1 MTIKARAPGAPATLT
16 NRATIAGSRSDPNPG
31 NNTSVTTVSCV
42 DPCTLPGVLVSEDT
56 SDAAPNSS
64 PVPETDIKALYV
76 AEPHQADGGHRLVFT
91 VNVGPSTSATAPA
104 SSQWYVIWNR
114 PTPDATFDRNY
125 VAMKT
130 DAAGTPSFEYGKISP
145 ASANL
150 PSRLGAADVGS
161 FDQATGTI
169 RIAISTDKIDGVSAG
184 SVLSSLQ
191 VRTFLARPDGGPVTQ
206 LQSTDF
212 GPIQSYSMV
221 GNC

>member
-1 MTIKARAPGAPATLT
+1 
-16 NRATIAGSRSDPNPG
+16 
-31 NNTSVTTVSCV
+31 
-42 DPCTLPGVLVSEDT
+42 LPGVLVSEDT
-56 SDAAPNSS
+56 SDTAPNAS

-76 AEPHQADGGHRLVFT
+76 AEPHQTDGGHRLVIT
-91 VNVGPSTSATAPA
+91 VKVGPSASATAPA
-104 SSQWYVIWNR
+104 RSQWYVMWNR

-130 DAAGTPSFEYGKISP
+130 DAAGTPSFEYGQVSP
-145 ASANL
+145 PSANL
-150 PSRLGAADVGS
+150 PTRGGAADSGTY
-161 FDQATGTI
+161 DQATGTI
-169 RIAISTDKIDGVSAG
+169 RITISTDKIDGVSAG

-212 GPIQSYSMV
+212 GPIESYTLV